1 MTNGAESEQTFFAQR
16 IVIRPSRLLLNL
28 IASLIALVA
37 IWPLII
43 LIAEAF
49 GNLTSGSIDLG
60 PDGGDRGGEILVT
73 GTPEEVAQHSTSY
86 TGQYL
91 ARVLNQHPPDV
102 TVQLAA

>member
-37 IWPLII
+37 IWPLVI

-60 PDGGDRGGEILVT
+60 PDGLRQIAGTIKLLLGTALV
-73 GTPEEVAQHSTSY
+73 GT
-86 TGQYL
+86 
-91 ARVLNQHPPDV
+91 VLGTANGW
-102 TVQLAA
+102 LLSNCC